1 VLWSGTMGPAS
12 CVLRAGGA
20 DRALVADGDGA
31 VAVEPGEV
39 QAVTAS
45 RAAAPMVSAAAVA

>member
-1 VLWSGTMGPAS
+1 MGPVS
-12 CVLRAGGA
+12 WVLGAAGA
-20 DRALVADGDGA
+20 DRALLTAGAGA